1 MNKLLTTISILLT
14 TLLLATSCTKEQ
26 SRCTTCP
33 DADGAQAKDYI
44 VFKSNIRLSDKEVRA
59 TEGRFDV
66 SDQIGVYA
74 RGAEERNNL
83 HYHAMPGGQIAIFHP
98 TTTSDR
104 IYPSTVKELDFY
116 AYAPYRTAVQ
126 KGIIHLDLIKE
137 PIDLLWAHHREV
149 APRVDKKEYTLL
161 FGHVLSR
168 IVFTVQGLPAGVT
181 LQSMELQGMVIEGDF
196 DVLTGELRTPYSSK
210 ETLPLTIGTD
220 LRSASSLILP
230 KDIVDAQL
238 QLTLSNGRTY
248 TKAIKQLDIVSNK
261 IYYYN
266 ISFDEQQGDMS
277 IDLVNGQIVDWED
290 DGTVSNI
297 VATPTETPTPDPEP
311 DPEPEP
317 AGENIYN
324 VDLTQT
330 ARTLPLNDDF
340 AKGGNDYDP
349 FALPGWL
356 NKALVG
362 ARDFQKRS
370 YGDVHYAQANAHKS
384 ADPVNKCV
392 LITPRLQMT
401 AGSSYTVEL
410 TYSSGHTNG
419 ATLTVQQLD
428 KDGALVKTLEVINDS
443 SAPDGYGNQ
452 HYKKS
457 YAIAGSAEAGYI
469 ALLYEASQEPLHTTT
484 YQVEALTVK

>member
-1 MNKLLTTISILLT
+1 MNKLLTTISILLA

-26 SRCTTCP
+26 SRCSTCP

-44 VFKSNIRLSDKEVRA
+44 VFKSNIRLGGKEVRA
-59 TEGRFDV
+59 TDERFDV

-83 HYHAMPGGQIAIFHP
+83 HYHAIPGGEIAIFHP

-126 KGIIHLDLIKE
+126 KGIIHLNLIQD
-137 PIDLLWAHHREV
+137 PVDLLWAHHREV
-149 APRVDKKEYTLL
+149 APRVEKKEYTLL

-168 IVFTVQGLPAGVT
+168 IVFTIQGLPAGVT
-181 LQSMELQGMVIEGDF
+181 LQSMQLQGMVVEGDF

-210 ETLPLTIGTD
+210 ETLPLTVGAD
-220 LRSASSLILP
+220 KHSASSLILP

-248 TKAIKQLDIVSNK
+248 TKEIKQLDIISNK

-266 ISFDEQQGDMS
+266 ITLDEQQGGIS
-277 IDLVNGQIVDWED
+277 IDLVNGQIIDWED

-297 VATPTETPTPDPEP
+297 VATPTETPTPTPEP
-311 DPEPEP
+311 KP

-330 ARTLPLNDDF
+330 ARALPLNDDF
-340 AKGGNDYDP
+340 AKGGKDHDP

-362 ARDFQKRS
+362 SRDFQKRS
-370 YGDVHYAQANAHKS
+370 YGDVHYAQASAYKS

-401 AGSSYTVEL
+401 AGSSYMVEL

-428 KDGALVKTLEVINDS
+428 KDGALVKTLEVINDTT
-443 SAPDGYGNQ
+443 APDGYGNQ
-452 HYKKS
+452 HYTNS

-469 ALLYEASQEPLHTTT
+469 ALLYEASQKPLHSTT

>member
-26 SRCTTCP
+26 SRCTNCP
-33 DADGAQAKDYI
+33 DEEGSQAKDYI

-59 TEGRFDV
+59 TDGRFDV

-83 HYHAMPGGQIAIFHP
+83 HYHAIPGGQIAIFHP

-104 IYPSTVKELDFY
+104 IYPSTVRELDFY
-116 AYAPYRTAVQ
+116 AYAPYRTSVQ
-126 KGIIHLDLIKE
+126 KGLIHLDIVKE

-168 IVFTVQGLPAGVT
+168 IVFTMQGLPAGVT
-181 LQSMELQGMVIEGDF
+181 LRSMELQGMVVEGDF

-210 ETLPLTIGTD
+210 ETLPLTVGTD
-220 LRSASSLILP
+220 QRSASSLILP
-230 KDIVDAQL
+230 KEIVNAQL

-248 TKAIKQLDIVSNK
+248 TKPIKQLDIVSNK

-266 ISFDEQQGDMS
+266 ITLDGQDKIS
-277 IDLVNGQIVDWED
+277 IDLVNAQIVDWED
-290 DGTVSNI
+290 DGSISNI
-297 VATPTETPTPDPEP
+297 VATPTETPTPTPEP
-311 DPEPEP
+311 KP

-324 VDLTQT
+324 VDLTQV
-330 ARTLPLNDDF
+330 ACALPLNDDF
-340 AKGGNDYDP
+340 AKGGKDHDP

-362 ARDFQKRS
+362 SRDFQKRS
-370 YGDVHYAQANAHKS
+370 YGDIHYAQASAFKS

-392 LITPRLQMT
+392 LVTPRLRMT
-401 AGSSYTVEL
+401 AGSSHTVEL

-428 KDGALVKTLEVINDS
+428 KDGALVKTLEVINDTTS
-443 SAPDGYGNQ
+443 PSGYGNQ

-457 YAIAGSAEAGYI
+457 YTITASAEAGYI
-469 ALLYEASQEPLHTTT
+469 ALLYEASQDPLHTTT
-484 YQVEALTVK
+484 YQVENLTVK

>member
-26 SRCTTCP
+26 SRCNTCP
-33 DADGAQAKDYI
+33 DEDGAQAKDYI

-59 TEGRFDV
+59 TDGRFDV

-83 HYHAMPGGQIAIFHP
+83 HYHAIPGGHIAIFHP
-98 TTTSDR
+98 TTMSDR

-116 AYAPYRTAVQ
+116 AYAPYRTDVQ
-126 KGIIHLDLIKE
+126 KGIIHLNLIKE
-137 PIDLLWAHHREV
+137 PLDLLWAHHREV

-161 FGHVLSR
+161 FSHVLSR
-168 IVFTVQGLPAGVT
+168 IVFTLQGLPAGVT
-181 LQSMELQGMVIEGDF
+181 LQSMQLQGMVVEGDF
-196 DVLTGELRTPYSSK
+196 DVLTGELRAPYSSK
-210 ETLPLTIGTD
+210 ETLPLTVGTD
-220 LRSASSLILP
+220 QRSASSLILP
-230 KDIVDAQL
+230 KEIVNAQL

-248 TKAIKQLDIVSNK
+248 TKAINQLDIVSNK

-266 ISFDEQQGDMS
+266 ITLDEQQGGIS

-297 VATPTETPTPDPEP
+297 VATPTETPTPDPK
-311 DPEPEP
+311 P
-317 AGENIYN
+317 AGENIYGVN
-324 VDLTQT
+324 LTQT
-330 ARTLPLNDDF
+330 ARALPLNDDF
-340 AKGGNDYDP
+340 AKGGKDYDP

-370 YGDVHYAQANAHKS
+370 YSGVHYAQASAFKS

-392 LITPRLQMT
+392 LVTPRLQMT

-428 KDGALVKTLEVINDS
+428 KDGALVKTLEVINDATS
-443 SAPDGYGNQ
+443 PSGYGNQ

-457 YAIAGSAEAGYI
+457 YAITASAEAGYI
-469 ALLYEASQEPLHTTT
+469 ALLYEASQQPLHTTT

>member
-26 SRCTTCP
+26 SRCTNCP
-33 DADGAQAKDYI
+33 DEEGSQAKDYI

-59 TEGRFDV
+59 TDGRFDV

-83 HYHAMPGGQIAIFHP
+83 HYHAIPGGQIAIFHP
-98 TTTSDR
+98 TTKSDR
-104 IYPSTVKELDFY
+104 IYPSTVRELDFY
-116 AYAPYRTAVQ
+116 AYAPYCTSVQ
-126 KGIIHLDLIKE
+126 KGVIHLDIVKE
-137 PIDLLWAHHREV
+137 PVDLLWAHHREV

-168 IVFTVQGLPAGVT
+168 IVFTMQGLPAGVT
-181 LQSMELQGMVIEGDF
+181 LRSMELQGMVIEGDF

-210 ETLPLTIGTD
+210 ETLPLTVGTD
-220 LRSASSLILP
+220 QRSASSLILP
-230 KDIVDAQL
+230 KEIVNAQL

-248 TKAIKQLDIVSNK
+248 TKPIKQLDIVSNK

-266 ISFDEQQGDMS
+266 ITLDGQQGDIS
-277 IDLVNGQIVDWED
+277 IDLLNGQIIDWED
-290 DGTVSNI
+290 DGTISNI
-297 VATPTETPTPDPEP
+297 VVTPTETPKPDPK
-311 DPEPEP
+311 P
-317 AGENIYN
+317 AGENLYDVN
-324 VDLTQT
+324 LTQT
-330 ARTLPLNDDF
+330 ARALPLQDDF
-340 AKGGNDYDP
+340 AMGGKDYDP

-362 ARDFQKRS
+362 TRDFQKRS
-370 YGDVHYAQANAHKS
+370 FGDIHYAQASAFKS

-392 LITPRLQMT
+392 LVTPRLRMT
-401 AGSSYTVEL
+401 AGSSHTVEL

-428 KDGALVKTLEVINDS
+428 KDGALVKTLEVINDTTS
-443 SAPDGYGNQ
+443 PSGYGNQ

-457 YAIAGSAEAGYI
+457 YTITASAEAGYI
-469 ALLYEASQEPLHTTT
+469 ALLYEASQELLHTTT
-484 YQVEALTVK
+484 YQVENLTVK

>member
-1 MNKLLTTISILLT
+1 MNKLLTTISILLA

-26 SRCTTCP
+26 SRCSTCP

-44 VFKSNIRLSDKEVRA
+44 VFKSNIRLGGKEVRA
-59 TEGRFDV
+59 TDERFDV

-83 HYHAMPGGQIAIFHP
+83 HYHAIPGGEIAIFHP

-126 KGIIHLDLIKE
+126 KGIIHLNLIQE
-137 PIDLLWAHHREV
+137 PVDLLWAHHREV

-168 IVFTVQGLPAGVT
+168 IVFTIQGLPAGVT
-181 LQSMELQGMVIEGDF
+181 LQSMQLQGMVVEGDF

-210 ETLPLTIGTD
+210 ETLPLTVGAD
-220 LRSASSLILP
+220 KHSASSLILP
-230 KDIVDAQL
+230 KDVVDAQL

-248 TKAIKQLDIVSNK
+248 TTEIKQLDIISNK
-261 IYYYN
+261 IYYYT
-266 ISFDEQQGDMS
+266 ITLDGQDKIS

-290 DGTVSNI
+290 DGTISNI
-297 VATPTETPTPDPEP
+297 VATPTETPTPTPEP
-311 DPEPEP
+311 KP

-324 VDLTQT
+324 VDLTQV
-330 ARTLPLNDDF
+330 ARALPLNDDF
-340 AKGGNDYDP
+340 AKGGKDHDP

-362 ARDFQKRS
+362 SRDFQKRS
-370 YGDVHYAQANAHKS
+370 YGDVHYAQASAYKS

-401 AGSSYTVEL
+401 AGSSYMVEL

-428 KDGALVKTLEVINDS
+428 KDGALVKTLEVINDTT
-443 SAPDGYGNQ
+443 APDGYGNQ
-452 HYKKS
+452 HYTKS

-469 ALLYEASQEPLHTTT
+469 ALLYEASQEPLHSTT

>member
-26 SRCTTCP
+26 SRCNTCP
-33 DADGAQAKDYI
+33 DEDGAQAKDYI

-59 TEGRFDV
+59 TDERFDV

-83 HYHAMPGGQIAIFHP
+83 HYHAIPGGHIAIFHP
-98 TTTSDR
+98 TTMSDR

-116 AYAPYRTAVQ
+116 AYAPYRTDVQ
-126 KGIIHLDLIKE
+126 KGIIHLNLIKE
-137 PIDLLWAHHREV
+137 PVDLLWAHHREV
-149 APRVDKKEYTLL
+149 APRADKKEYTLL
-161 FGHVLSR
+161 FSHVLSR
-168 IVFTVQGLPAGVT
+168 IVFTLQGLPAGVT
-181 LQSMELQGMVIEGDF
+181 LQSMQLQGMVVEGDF
-196 DVLTGELRTPYSSK
+196 DVLTGELRAPYSSK
-210 ETLPLTIGTD
+210 ETLPLTVGTD
-220 LRSASSLILP
+220 QRSASSLILP
-230 KDIVDAQL
+230 KEIVNAQL

-248 TKAIKQLDIVSNK
+248 TKAINQLDIVSNK

-266 ISFDEQQGDMS
+266 ITLDEQQGGIS

-297 VATPTETPTPDPEP
+297 VATPTETPTPDPK
-311 DPEPEP
+311 P
-317 AGENIYN
+317 AGENIYGVN
-324 VDLTQT
+324 LTQT
-330 ARTLPLNDDF
+330 ARALPLNDDF
-340 AKGGNDYDP
+340 AKGGKDYDP
-349 FALPGWL
+349 FALSGWL

-370 YGDVHYAQANAHKS
+370 YGGVHYAQASAFKS

-428 KDGALVKTLEVINDS
+428 KDGALVKTLEVINDATS
-443 SAPDGYGNQ
+443 PSGYGNQ

-457 YAIAGSAEAGYI
+457 YAITASAEAGYI
-469 ALLYEASQEPLHTTT
+469 ALLYEASQQPLHTTT

>member
-14 TLLLATSCTKEQ
+14 TLLLAASCTKEQ
-26 SRCTTCP
+26 SRCTNCP
-33 DADGAQAKDYI
+33 DEEGSQAKDYI

-59 TEGRFDV
+59 TDGRFDV

-83 HYHAMPGGQIAIFHP
+83 HYHAIPGGQIAIFHP

-104 IYPSTVKELDFY
+104 IYPSTVRELDFY
-116 AYAPYRTAVQ
+116 AYAPYRTSVQ
-126 KGIIHLDLIKE
+126 KGLIHLDIVKE

-168 IVFTVQGLPAGVT
+168 IVFTMQGLPAGVT
-181 LQSMELQGMVIEGDF
+181 LRSMELQGMVIEGDF

-210 ETLPLTIGTD
+210 ETLPLTVGTD
-220 LRSASSLILP
+220 QRSASSLILP
-230 KDIVDAQL
+230 KEIVNAQL

-248 TKAIKQLDIVSNK
+248 TKPIKQLDIVSNK

-266 ISFDEQQGDMS
+266 ITLDEQQGDIS
-277 IDLVNGQIVDWED
+277 IDLLNGQIIDWED
-290 DGTVSNI
+290 DGTISNI
-297 VATPTETPTPDPEP
+297 VVTPTETPKPDPK
-311 DPEPEP
+311 P
-317 AGENIYN
+317 AGENLYDVN
-324 VDLTQT
+324 LTQT
-330 ARTLPLNDDF
+330 ARALPLNDDF
-340 AKGGNDYDP
+340 SKGGKDYDP

-362 ARDFQKRS
+362 TRDFQKRS
-370 YGDVHYAQANAHKS
+370 YGDIHYAQASAFKS

-392 LITPRLQMT
+392 LVTPRLQMT
-401 AGSSYTVEL
+401 AGSSHTVEL

-428 KDGALVKTLEVINDS
+428 KDGALVKTLEVINDTTS
-443 SAPDGYGNQ
+443 PSGYGNQ

-457 YAIAGSAEAGYI
+457 YTITASAEAGYI

-484 YQVEALTVK
+484 YQVENLTVK

>member
-26 SRCTTCP
+26 SRCNTCP
-33 DADGAQAKDYI
+33 DEDGAQAKDYI

-59 TEGRFDV
+59 TDGRFDV

-83 HYHAMPGGQIAIFHP
+83 HYHAIPGGHIAIFHP
-98 TTTSDR
+98 TTMSDR

-116 AYAPYRTAVQ
+116 AYAPYRTDVQ
-126 KGIIHLDLIKE
+126 KGIIHLNLIKE
-137 PIDLLWAHHREV
+137 PLDLLWAHHREV

-161 FGHVLSR
+161 FSHVLSR
-168 IVFTVQGLPAGVT
+168 IVFTLQGLPAGVT
-181 LQSMELQGMVIEGDF
+181 LQSMQLQGMVVEGDF
-196 DVLTGELRTPYSSK
+196 DVLTGELRAPYSSK
-210 ETLPLTIGTD
+210 ETLPLTVGTD
-220 LRSASSLILP
+220 QRSASSLILP
-230 KDIVDAQL
+230 KEIVNAQL

-248 TKAIKQLDIVSNK
+248 TKAINQLDIVSNK

-266 ISFDEQQGDMS
+266 ITLDEQQGGIS

-297 VATPTETPTPDPEP
+297 VATPTETPTPDPK
-311 DPEPEP
+311 P
-317 AGENIYN
+317 AGENIYGVN
-324 VDLTQT
+324 LTQT
-330 ARTLPLNDDF
+330 ARALPLNDDF
-340 AKGGNDYDP
+340 AKGGKDYDP

-370 YGDVHYAQANAHKS
+370 YSGVHYAQAS
-384 ADPVNKCV
+384 AFRSTDPVNKCV
-392 LITPRLQMT
+392 LVTPRLQMT
-401 AGSSYTVEL
+401 AGSSYTVDL
-410 TYSSGHTNG
+410 TYSTGHTNG

-428 KDGALVKTLEVINDS
+428 KDGALVKTLEVINDQS
-443 SAPDGYGNQ
+443 SPSGYGNQ

-457 YAIAGSAEAGYI
+457 YTITASAEAGYI
-469 ALLYEASQEPLHTTT
+469 ALLYESSQKPLHTTT
-484 YQVEALTVK
+484 YQIEAVNVH

>member
-26 SRCTTCP
+26 SRCTNCP
-33 DADGAQAKDYI
+33 DEEGSQAKDYI
-44 VFKSNIRLSDKEVRA
+44 VFKSNIRLSDKEVRS
-59 TEGRFDV
+59 TDGRFDV

-83 HYHAMPGGQIAIFHP
+83 HYHAIPGGHIAIFHP
-98 TTTSDR
+98 TTMSDR
-104 IYPSTVKELDFY
+104 IYPSTVRELDFY

-126 KGIIHLDLIKE
+126 KGIIHLNLIKE
-137 PIDLLWAHHREV
+137 PVDLLWAHHREV

-168 IVFTVQGLPAGVT
+168 IVFTMQGLPAGVT
-181 LQSMELQGMVIEGDF
+181 LRSMKLQGMVVEGDF

-210 ETLPLTIGTD
+210 ETLPLTVGTD
-220 LRSASSLILP
+220 QRSASSLILP
-230 KDIVDAQL
+230 KEIVNAQL

-248 TKAIKQLDIVSNK
+248 TKPIKQLDIVSNK

-266 ISFDEQQGDMS
+266 ITLDGQQGDIS
-277 IDLVNGQIVDWED
+277 IDLLNGQIIDWED
-290 DGTVSNI
+290 DGTISNI
-297 VATPTETPTPDPEP
+297 VVTPTETPKPDPK
-311 DPEPEP
+311 P
-317 AGENIYN
+317 AGENLYDVN
-324 VDLTQT
+324 LTQT
-330 ARTLPLNDDF
+330 ARALPLQDDF
-340 AKGGNDYDP
+340 AKGGKAYDP
-349 FALPGWL
+349 FSLPVWL

-362 ARDFQKRS
+362 TRDFQKRS
-370 YGDVHYAQANAHKS
+370 FGDVHYAQASAFKS

-392 LITPRLQMT
+392 LVTPRLRMT
-401 AGSSYTVEL
+401 AGSSHTVEL

-419 ATLTVQQLD
+419 ATLSVQQLD
-428 KDGALVKTLEVINDS
+428 KDGALVKTLEVINDTTS
-443 SAPDGYGNQ
+443 PSGYGNQ

-457 YAIAGSAEAGYI
+457 YTITASAEAGYI

-484 YQVEALTVK
+484 YQVENLTVK

>member
-1 MNKLLTTISILLT
+1 MNKLLTTISILLA

-26 SRCTTCP
+26 SRCSTCP

-44 VFKSNIRLSDKEVRA
+44 VFKSNIRLGGKEVRA
-59 TEGRFDV
+59 TDERFDV

-83 HYHAMPGGQIAIFHP
+83 HYHATPGGEIAIFHP

-126 KGIIHLDLIKE
+126 KGIIHLNLIQE
-137 PIDLLWAHHREV
+137 PVDLLWAHHREV

-168 IVFTVQGLPAGVT
+168 IVFTIQGLPAGVT
-181 LQSMELQGMVIEGDF
+181 LQSMQLQGMIVEGDF

-210 ETLPLTIGTD
+210 ETLPLTVGAD
-220 LRSASSLILP
+220 KHSASSLILP

-248 TKAIKQLDIVSNK
+248 TKEIKQLDIISNK

-266 ISFDEQQGDMS
+266 ITLDGQDKIS
-277 IDLVNGQIVDWED
+277 IDLVNGQIIDWED

-297 VATPTETPTPDPEP
+297 VATPTETPTPTPEP
-311 DPEPEP
+311 KP

-324 VDLTQT
+324 VDLTQV
-330 ARTLPLNDDF
+330 ARALPLNDDF
-340 AKGGNDYDP
+340 AKGGKDHDP

-362 ARDFQKRS
+362 SRDFQKRS
-370 YGDVHYAQANAHKS
+370 YGDVHYAQASAYKS

-401 AGSSYTVEL
+401 AGSSYMVEL

-428 KDGALVKTLEVINDS
+428 KDGALVKTLEVINDTT
-443 SAPDGYGNQ
+443 APDGYGNQ
-452 HYKKS
+452 HYTKS

-469 ALLYEASQEPLHTTT
+469 ALLYEASQEPLHSTT

>member
-26 SRCTTCP
+26 SRCTNCP
-33 DADGAQAKDYI
+33 DEEGSQAKDYI

-59 TEGRFDV
+59 TDGRFDV

-83 HYHAMPGGQIAIFHP
+83 HYHAIPGGQIAIFHP

-104 IYPSTVKELDFY
+104 IYPSTVRELDFY
-116 AYAPYRTAVQ
+116 AYAPYRTSVQ
-126 KGIIHLDLIKE
+126 KGLIHLDIVKE

-181 LQSMELQGMVIEGDF
+181 LRSMELQGMVVEGDF

-210 ETLPLTIGTD
+210 ETLPLTVGTD
-220 LRSASSLILP
+220 QRSASSLILP
-230 KDIVDAQL
+230 KEIVNAQL

-248 TKAIKQLDIVSNK
+248 TKPIKQLDIVSNK

-266 ISFDEQQGDMS
+266 ITLDGQDKIS
-277 IDLVNGQIVDWED
+277 IDLVNAQIVDWED
-290 DGTVSNI
+290 DGSISNI
-297 VATPTETPTPDPEP
+297 VATPTETPTPTPEP
-311 DPEPEP
+311 KP

-324 VDLTQT
+324 VDLTQV
-330 ARTLPLNDDF
+330 ACALPLNDDF
-340 AKGGNDYDP
+340 AKGGKDHDP

-362 ARDFQKRS
+362 SRDFQKRS
-370 YGDVHYAQANAHKS
+370 YGDIHYAQASAFKS

-392 LITPRLQMT
+392 LVTPRLRMT
-401 AGSSYTVEL
+401 AGSSHTVEL

-428 KDGALVKTLEVINDS
+428 KDGALVKTLEVINDTTS
-443 SAPDGYGNQ
+443 PSGYGNQ

-457 YAIAGSAEAGYI
+457 YTITASAEAGYI
-469 ALLYEASQEPLHTTT
+469 ALLYEASQDPLHTTT
-484 YQVEALTVK
+484 YQVENLTVK

>member
-26 SRCTTCP
+26 SRCNTCP
-33 DADGAQAKDYI
+33 DEDGAQAKDYI

-59 TEGRFDV
+59 TDGRFDV

-83 HYHAMPGGQIAIFHP
+83 HYHAIPGGHIAIFHP
-98 TTTSDR
+98 TTMSDR
-104 IYPSTVKELDFY
+104 IYPSTVRELDFY
-116 AYAPYRTAVQ
+116 AYAPYRTDVQ
-126 KGIIHLDLIKE
+126 KGIIHLNLIKE
-137 PIDLLWAHHREV
+137 PLDLLWAHHREV

-161 FGHVLSR
+161 FSHVLSR
-168 IVFTVQGLPAGVT
+168 IVFTLQGLPAGVT
-181 LQSMELQGMVIEGDF
+181 LQSMQLQGMVVEGDF
-196 DVLTGELRTPYSSK
+196 DVLTGELRAPYSSK
-210 ETLPLTIGTD
+210 ETLPLTVGTD
-220 LRSASSLILP
+220 QRSASSLILP
-230 KDIVDAQL
+230 KEIVNAQL

-248 TKAIKQLDIVSNK
+248 TKAINQLDIVSNK

-266 ISFDEQQGDMS
+266 ITLDEQQGGIS

-297 VATPTETPTPDPEP
+297 VATPTETPTPDPK
-311 DPEPEP
+311 P
-317 AGENIYN
+317 AGENIYGVN
-324 VDLTQT
+324 LTQT
-330 ARTLPLNDDF
+330 ARALPLNDDF
-340 AKGGNDYDP
+340 AKGGKDYDP

-370 YGDVHYAQANAHKS
+370 YSGVHYAQASAFKS

-392 LITPRLQMT
+392 LVTPRLQMT

-443 SAPDGYGNQ
+443 TSPSGYGNQ

-457 YAIAGSAEAGYI
+457 YAITASAEAGYI
-469 ALLYEASQEPLHTTT
+469 ALLYEASQQPLHTTT

>member
-26 SRCTTCP
+26 SRCTNCP
-33 DADGAQAKDYI
+33 DEEGSQAKDYI

-59 TEGRFDV
+59 TDGRFDV

-83 HYHAMPGGQIAIFHP
+83 HYHAIPGGQIAIFHP

-104 IYPSTVKELDFY
+104 IYPSTVRELDFY
-116 AYAPYRTAVQ
+116 AYAPYRTSVQ
-126 KGIIHLDLIKE
+126 KGLIHLDIVKD
-137 PIDLLWAHHREV
+137 PVDLLWAHHREV

-168 IVFTVQGLPAGVT
+168 IVFTMQGLPAGVT
-181 LQSMELQGMVIEGDF
+181 LRSMELQGMVVEGDF

-210 ETLPLTIGTD
+210 ETLPLTVGTD
-220 LRSASSLILP
+220 QRSASSLILP
-230 KDIVDAQL
+230 KEIVNVQL

-248 TKAIKQLDIVSNK
+248 TKPIKQLDIVSNK

-266 ISFDEQQGDMS
+266 ITLDEQQGDIS
-277 IDLVNGQIVDWED
+277 IDLLNGQIIDWED
-290 DGTVSNI
+290 DGTISNI
-297 VATPTETPTPDPEP
+297 VVTPTETPKPDPK
-311 DPEPEP
+311 P
-317 AGENIYN
+317 AGDNLYDVN
-324 VDLTQT
+324 LTQT
-330 ARTLPLNDDF
+330 ARALPLQDDF
-340 AKGGNDYDP
+340 AKGGKDYDP

-362 ARDFQKRS
+362 TRDFQKRS
-370 YGDVHYAQANAHKS
+370 YGDIHYAQASAFKS

-392 LITPRLQMT
+392 LVTPRLRMT
-401 AGSSYTVEL
+401 AGSSHTVEL

-428 KDGALVKTLEVINDS
+428 KDGSLVKTLEVINDTTS
-443 SAPDGYGNQ
+443 PSGYGNQ

-457 YAIAGSAEAGYI
+457 YTITASAEAGYI

-484 YQVEALTVK
+484 YQVENLTVK

>member
-26 SRCTTCP
+26 SRCNTCP
-33 DADGAQAKDYI
+33 DEDGAQAKDYI

-59 TEGRFDV
+59 TDERFDV

-83 HYHAMPGGQIAIFHP
+83 HYHAIPGGHIAIFHP
-98 TTTSDR
+98 TTMSDR
-104 IYPSTVKELDFY
+104 IYPSTVRELDFY
-116 AYAPYRTAVQ
+116 AYAPYRTDVQ
-126 KGIIHLDLIKE
+126 KGIIHLNLIKE

-149 APRVDKKEYTLL
+149 APRVEKKEYTLL

-168 IVFTVQGLPAGVT
+168 IVFTLQGLPAGVT
-181 LQSMELQGMVIEGDF
+181 LQSMQLQGMVVEGDF

-210 ETLPLTIGTD
+210 ETLPLTVSAD
-220 LRSASSLILP
+220 KHSASSLVLP
-230 KDIVDAQL
+230 KDVVDAQL

-248 TKAIKQLDIVSNK
+248 TTEIKQLDIISNK

-266 ISFDEQQGDMS
+266 ITLDEQQGGIS

-297 VATPTETPTPDPEP
+297 VATPTETPTPDPK
-311 DPEPEP
+311 P
-317 AGENIYN
+317 AGENIYGVN
-324 VDLTQT
+324 LTQT
-330 ARTLPLNDDF
+330 ARALPLNDDF
-340 AKGGNDYDP
+340 AKGGKDYDP
-349 FALPGWL
+349 FALSGWL

-370 YGDVHYAQANAHKS
+370 YGGVHYAQASAFKS

-392 LITPRLQMT
+392 LVTPRLQMT
-401 AGSSYTVEL
+401 AGSSYTVDL
-410 TYSSGHTNG
+410 TYSTGHTNG

-428 KDGALVKTLEVINDS
+428 KDGALVKTLEVINDTTS
-443 SAPDGYGNQ
+443 PSGYGNQ

-457 YAIAGSAEAGYI
+457 YTITASAEAGYI
-469 ALLYEASQEPLHTTT
+469 ALLYEASQQPLHTTT

>member
-26 SRCTTCP
+26 SRCNTCP
-33 DADGAQAKDYI
+33 DEDGAQAKDYI

-59 TEGRFDV
+59 TDGRFDV

-83 HYHAMPGGQIAIFHP
+83 HYHAIPGGHIAIFHP
-98 TTTSDR
+98 TTMSDR
-104 IYPSTVKELDFY
+104 IYPSTVRELDFY
-116 AYAPYRTAVQ
+116 AYAPYRTDVQ
-126 KGIIHLDLIKE
+126 KGIIHLNLIKE
-137 PIDLLWAHHREV
+137 PLDLLWAHHREV

-161 FGHVLSR
+161 FSHVLSR
-168 IVFTVQGLPAGVT
+168 IVFTLQGLSAGVT
-181 LQSMELQGMVIEGDF
+181 LQSMQLQGMVVEGDF
-196 DVLTGELRTPYSSK
+196 DVLTGELRAPYSSK
-210 ETLPLTIGTD
+210 ETLPLTVGTD
-220 LRSASSLILP
+220 QRSASSLILP
-230 KDIVDAQL
+230 KEIVNAQL

-248 TKAIKQLDIVSNK
+248 TKAINQLDIVSNK

-266 ISFDEQQGDMS
+266 ITLDEQQGGIS

-297 VATPTETPTPDPEP
+297 VATPTETPTPDPK
-311 DPEPEP
+311 P
-317 AGENIYN
+317 AGENIYGVN
-324 VDLTQT
+324 LTQT
-330 ARTLPLNDDF
+330 ARALPLNDDF
-340 AKGGNDYDP
+340 AKGGKDYDP

-370 YGDVHYAQANAHKS
+370 YSGVHYAQASAFKS

-392 LITPRLQMT
+392 LVTPRLQMT
-401 AGSSYTVEL
+401 AGSSYTVDL
-410 TYSSGHTNG
+410 TYSTGHTNG

-443 SAPDGYGNQ
+443 TSPSGYGNQ

-457 YAIAGSAEAGYI
+457 YTIAGSAEAGYI
-469 ALLYEASQEPLHTTT
+469 AILYEASQEPLHTTT
-484 YQVEALTVK
+484 YQIEAVNVH

>member
-26 SRCTTCP
+26 SRCTNCP
-33 DADGAQAKDYI
+33 DEEGSQAKDYI
-44 VFKSNIRLSDKEVRA
+44 VFKSNIRLSDKEERA
-59 TEGRFDV
+59 TDGRFDV

-83 HYHAMPGGQIAIFHP
+83 HYHAIPGGQIAIFHP

-104 IYPSTVKELDFY
+104 IYPSTVRELDFY
-116 AYAPYRTAVQ
+116 AYAPYRTSVQ
-126 KGIIHLDLIKE
+126 KGLIHLDIVKE

-168 IVFTVQGLPAGVT
+168 IVFTMQGLPAGVT
-181 LQSMELQGMVIEGDF
+181 LRSMELQGMVVEGDF

-210 ETLPLTIGTD
+210 ETLPLTVGTD
-220 LRSASSLILP
+220 QRSASSLILP
-230 KDIVDAQL
+230 KEIVNAQL

-248 TKAIKQLDIVSNK
+248 TKPIKQLDIVSNK

-266 ISFDEQQGDMS
+266 ITLDGQDKIS
-277 IDLVNGQIVDWED
+277 IDLVNAQIVDWED
-290 DGTVSNI
+290 DGSISNI
-297 VATPTETPTPDPEP
+297 VATPTETPTPTPEP
-311 DPEPEP
+311 KP

-324 VDLTQT
+324 VDLTQV
-330 ARTLPLNDDF
+330 ACALPLNDDF
-340 AKGGNDYDP
+340 AKGGKDHDP

-362 ARDFQKRS
+362 SRDFQKRS
-370 YGDVHYAQANAHKS
+370 YGDIHYAQASAFKS

-392 LITPRLQMT
+392 LVTPRLRMT
-401 AGSSYTVEL
+401 AGSSHTVEL

-428 KDGALVKTLEVINDS
+428 KDGALVKTLEVINDTTS
-443 SAPDGYGNQ
+443 PSGYGNQ

-457 YAIAGSAEAGYI
+457 YTITASAEAGYI
-469 ALLYEASQEPLHTTT
+469 ALLYEASQDPLHTTT
-484 YQVEALTVK
+484 YQVENLTVK

>member
-1 MNKLLTTISILLT
+1 MNKLLTTISILLA

-26 SRCTTCP
+26 SRCSTCP
-33 DADGAQAKDYI
+33 DADGAQAKDYR
-44 VFKSNIRLSDKEVRA
+44 VFKSNIRLGGKEVRA
-59 TEGRFDV
+59 TDERFDV

-83 HYHAMPGGQIAIFHP
+83 HYHAIPGGEIAIFHP

-126 KGIIHLDLIKE
+126 KGIIHLNLIQE
-137 PIDLLWAHHREV
+137 PVDLLWAHHREV

-168 IVFTVQGLPAGVT
+168 IVFTIQGLPAGVT
-181 LQSMELQGMVIEGDF
+181 LQSMQLQGMVVEGDF

-210 ETLPLTIGTD
+210 ETLPLTVGAD
-220 LRSASSLILP
+220 KHSASSLILP
-230 KDIVDAQL
+230 KDVVDAQL

-248 TKAIKQLDIVSNK
+248 TKEIKQLDIISNK

-266 ISFDEQQGDMS
+266 ITLDGQDKIS

-290 DGTVSNI
+290 DGTISNI
-297 VATPTETPTPDPEP
+297 VATPTETPTPTPEP
-311 DPEPEP
+311 KP

-324 VDLTQT
+324 VDLTQV
-330 ARTLPLNDDF
+330 ARALPLNDDF
-340 AKGGNDYDP
+340 AKGGKDHDP

-362 ARDFQKRS
+362 SRDFQKRS
-370 YGDVHYAQANAHKS
+370 YGDVHYAQASAYKS

-401 AGSSYTVEL
+401 AGSSYMVEL

-428 KDGALVKTLEVINDS
+428 KDGALVKTLEVINDTT
-443 SAPDGYGNQ
+443 APDGYGNQ
-452 HYKKS
+452 HYTKS

-469 ALLYEASQEPLHTTT
+469 ALLYEASQEPLHSTT

>member
-33 DADGAQAKDYI
+33 DAGGAQAKDYI
-44 VFKSNIRLSDKEVRA
+44 VFKSNIRLGGKEVRA
-59 TEGRFDV
+59 TDERFDV

-83 HYHAMPGGQIAIFHP
+83 HYHAIPGGEIAIFHP

-181 LQSMELQGMVIEGDF
+181 LRSMELQGMVVEGDF
-196 DVLTGELRTPYSSK
+196 DVLTGELRTPYRSK

-220 LRSASSLILP
+220 LRSASALIFP
-230 KDIVDAQL
+230 KEIVDVEL
-238 QLTLSNGRTY
+238 QLKLSNGRTY
-248 TKAIKQLDIVSNK
+248 TKAIKQLDIISNK

-266 ISFDEQQGDMS
+266 ISFDEQQEGIS

-297 VATPTETPTPDPEP
+297 VATPTETPTPDP
-311 DPEPEP
+311 DPEP

-324 VDLTQT
+324 VDLTQV
-330 ARTLPLNDDF
+330 ACALPLNDDF
-340 AKGGNDYDP
+340 AKGGKDYDP

-362 ARDFQKRS
+362 SRDFQKRS
-370 YGDVHYAQANAHKS
+370 YSGVHYAQASAHKS
-384 ADPVNKCV
+384 DDPVNKCV
-392 LITPRLQMT
+392 LITPRMQMI

-428 KDGALVKTLEVINDS
+428 KDGALVKTLEVINDTT
-443 SAPDGYGNQ
+443 APDGYGNQ

>member
-1 MNKLLTTISILLT
+1 MNKLLTTISILLA

-26 SRCTTCP
+26 SRCSTCP

-44 VFKSNIRLSDKEVRA
+44 VFKSNIRLGGKEVRA
-59 TEGRFDV
+59 TDERFDV

-83 HYHAMPGGQIAIFHP
+83 HYHAIPGGEIAIFHP

-116 AYAPYRTAVQ
+116 AYAPYRTVVQ
-126 KGIIHLDLIKE
+126 KGIIHLNLIKE
-137 PIDLLWAHHREV
+137 PVDLLWAHHREV

-168 IVFTVQGLPAGVT
+168 IVFTIQGLPAGVT
-181 LQSMELQGMVIEGDF
+181 LQSMQLQGMVVEGDF

-210 ETLPLTIGTD
+210 ETLPLTVGAD
-220 LRSASSLILP
+220 KHSASSLILP
-230 KDIVDAQL
+230 KDVVDAQL

-248 TKAIKQLDIVSNK
+248 TKEIKQLDIISNK

-266 ISFDEQQGDMS
+266 ITLDGQDKIS

-290 DGTVSNI
+290 DGTISNI
-297 VATPTETPTPDPEP
+297 VATPTETPTPTPEP
-311 DPEPEP
+311 KP

-324 VDLTQT
+324 VDLTQV
-330 ARTLPLNDDF
+330 ARALPLNDDF
-340 AKGGNDYDP
+340 AKGGKDHDP

-362 ARDFQKRS
+362 SRDFQKRS
-370 YGDVHYAQANAHKS
+370 YGDVHYAQASAYKS

-401 AGSSYTVEL
+401 AGSSYMVEL

-428 KDGALVKTLEVINDS
+428 KDGALVKTLEVINDTT
-443 SAPDGYGNQ
+443 APDGYGNQ
-452 HYKKS
+452 HYTNS

-469 ALLYEASQEPLHTTT
+469 ALLYEASQEPLHSTT

>member
-26 SRCTTCP
+26 SRCNTCP
-33 DADGAQAKDYI
+33 DEDGAQAKDYI

-59 TEGRFDV
+59 TDERFDV

-83 HYHAMPGGQIAIFHP
+83 HYHAIPGGHIAIFHP
-98 TTTSDR
+98 TTMSDR
-104 IYPSTVKELDFY
+104 IYPSTVRELDFY
-116 AYAPYRTAVQ
+116 AYAPYRTDVQ
-126 KGIIHLDLIKE
+126 KGIIHLNLIKE
-137 PIDLLWAHHREV
+137 PLDLLWAHHREV

-161 FGHVLSR
+161 FSHVLSR
-168 IVFTVQGLPAGVT
+168 IVFTLQGLPAGVT
-181 LQSMELQGMVIEGDF
+181 LQSMKLQGMVVEGDF

-210 ETLPLTIGTD
+210 ETLPLTVGTD
-220 LRSASSLILP
+220 QRSASSLILP
-230 KDIVDAQL
+230 KEIVNAQL

-248 TKAIKQLDIVSNK
+248 TKAINQLDIVSNK

-266 ISFDEQQGDMS
+266 ITLDEQQGGIS

-297 VATPTETPTPDPEP
+297 VATPTETPTPDPK
-311 DPEPEP
+311 P
-317 AGENIYN
+317 AGENIYGVN
-324 VDLTQT
+324 LTQT
-330 ARTLPLNDDF
+330 ARALPLNDDF
-340 AKGGNDYDP
+340 AKGGKDYDP

-362 ARDFQKRS
+362 ARDFQKHS
-370 YGDVHYAQANAHKS
+370 YSGVHYAQAKAYKS

-392 LITPRLQMT
+392 LVTPRLQMT

-410 TYSSGHTNG
+410 TYSSGYTNG

-428 KDGALVKTLEVINDS
+428 KDGALVKTLEVINDTTS
-443 SAPDGYGNQ
+443 PGGYGNQ

-469 ALLYEASQEPLHTTT
+469 ALLYEASQKPLHTTT
-484 YQVEALTVK
+484 YQVEAVNVH

>member
-1 MNKLLTTISILLT
+1 MNKLLTTISILLA

-26 SRCTTCP
+26 SRCSTCP

-44 VFKSNIRLSDKEVRA
+44 VFKSNIRLGGKEVRA
-59 TEGRFDV
+59 TDERFDV

-83 HYHAMPGGQIAIFHP
+83 HYHAIPGGEIDIFHP

-126 KGIIHLDLIKE
+126 KGIIHLNLIQD
-137 PIDLLWAHHREV
+137 PVDLLWAHHREV
-149 APRVDKKEYTLL
+149 APRVEKKEYTLL

-168 IVFTVQGLPAGVT
+168 IVFTIQGLPAGVT
-181 LQSMELQGMVIEGDF
+181 LQSMQLQGMVVEGDF

-210 ETLPLTIGTD
+210 ETLPLTVGAD
-220 LRSASSLILP
+220 KHSASSLILP

-248 TKAIKQLDIVSNK
+248 TKEIKQLDIISNK

-266 ISFDEQQGDMS
+266 ITLDEQQGGIS
-277 IDLVNGQIVDWED
+277 IDLVNGQIIDWED

-297 VATPTETPTPDPEP
+297 VATPTETPTPTPEP
-311 DPEPEP
+311 KP

-330 ARTLPLNDDF
+330 ARALPLNDDF
-340 AKGGNDYDP
+340 AKGGKDHDP

-362 ARDFQKRS
+362 SRDFQKRS
-370 YGDVHYAQANAHKS
+370 YGDVHYAQASAYKS

-428 KDGALVKTLEVINDS
+428 KDGALVKTLEVINDTT
-443 SAPDGYGNQ
+443 APDGYGNQ
-452 HYKKS
+452 HYTNS

-469 ALLYEASQEPLHTTT
+469 ALLYEASQEPLHSTT

>member
-1 MNKLLTTISILLT
+1 MNKLLTTISILLA

-26 SRCTTCP
+26 SRCSTCP

-44 VFKSNIRLSDKEVRA
+44 VFKSNIRLGGKEVRA
-59 TEGRFDV
+59 TDERFDV

-83 HYHAMPGGQIAIFHP
+83 HYHAIPGGEIAIFHP

-126 KGIIHLDLIKE
+126 KGIIHLNLIQE
-137 PIDLLWAHHREV
+137 PVDLLWAHHREV

-168 IVFTVQGLPAGVT
+168 IVFTIQGLPAGVT
-181 LQSMELQGMVIEGDF
+181 LQSMQLQGMVVEGDF

-210 ETLPLTIGTD
+210 ETLPLTVGAD
-220 LRSASSLILP
+220 KHSASSLILP
-230 KDIVDAQL
+230 KDVVDAQL

-248 TKAIKQLDIVSNK
+248 TTEIKQLDIISNK

-266 ISFDEQQGDMS
+266 ITLDGQDKIS

-290 DGTVSNI
+290 DGTISNI
-297 VATPTETPTPDPEP
+297 VATPTETPTPTPEP
-311 DPEPEP
+311 KP

-324 VDLTQT
+324 VDLTQV
-330 ARTLPLNDDF
+330 ARALPLNDDF
-340 AKGGNDYDP
+340 AKGGKDHDP

-362 ARDFQKRS
+362 SRDFQKRS
-370 YGDVHYAQANAHKS
+370 YGDVHYAQASAYKS

-401 AGSSYTVEL
+401 AGSSYMVEL

-428 KDGALVKTLEVINDS
+428 KDGALVKTLEVINDTT
-443 SAPDGYGNQ
+443 APDGYGNQ
-452 HYKKS
+452 HYTKS

-469 ALLYEASQEPLHTTT
+469 ALLYEASQEPLHSTT